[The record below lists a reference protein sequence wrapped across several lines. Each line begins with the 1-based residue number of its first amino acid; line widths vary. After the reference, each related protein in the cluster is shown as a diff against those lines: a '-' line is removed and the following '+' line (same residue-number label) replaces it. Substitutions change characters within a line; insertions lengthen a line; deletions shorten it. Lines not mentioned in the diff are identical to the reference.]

1 MTYKQF
7 VAELEDDIS
16 PVEAERRYQEYRK
29 KYITTQKRA
38 FFEAHKDEDWLKDK
52 YDPSHLEVVIQR
64 RNENAKAIAKE
75 LLLDHT
81 EWKPQF
87 G

>member
-1 MTYKQF
+1 M
-7 VAELEDDIS
+7 
-16 PVEAERRYQEYRK
+16 
-29 KYITTQKRA
+29 
-38 FFEAHKDEDWLKDK
+38 KDK
-52 YDPSHLEVVIQR
+52 YDPSHLEAIIQR
-64 RNENAKAIAKE
+64 RNENAKATAKE